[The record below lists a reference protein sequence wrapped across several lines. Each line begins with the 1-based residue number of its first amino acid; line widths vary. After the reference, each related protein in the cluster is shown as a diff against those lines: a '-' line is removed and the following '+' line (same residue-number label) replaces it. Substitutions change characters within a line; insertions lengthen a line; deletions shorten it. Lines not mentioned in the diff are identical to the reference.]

1 LAELIPTYLRIQ
13 VFNILLE
20 SYASEQGAR
29 MMAMEEASDRAEKTL
44 KELGIQFN
52 RIRRDLVTLDLLGIL
67 SAAKVI
73 EKEAA
78 SSVGF

>member
-1 LAELIPTYLRIQ
+1 MQTQIFDL
-13 VFNILLE
+13 LLE

-29 MMAMEEASDRAEKTL
+29 MMAMEEASDRAEATL
-44 KELGIQFN
+44 KELGIQYN

-73 EKEAA
+73 EKEAV
-78 SSVGF
+78 SSTAF